1 VDPACVGCERVPA
14 VTSGYCQSCSDT
26 AEAWSTERAERLE
39 RTIAGLEAAERKGW
53 TVYQLDG
60 LSDPDYT
67 DRLYRDSMRKMTKRD
82 WRIVH
87 HEHED

>member
-1 VDPACVGCERVPA
+1 VECVGCTTALA

-39 RTIAGLEAAERKGW
+39 RTIAALKAAEKRQW
-53 TVYQLDG
+53 SVHQLDG

-67 DRLYRDSMRKMTKRD
+67 DRLYRESMRQMTKRD